1 MTRSKY
7 KWLICVC
14 CDGHVEITKGLE
26 LGIGATNTS
35 IKEKNRGRSFEMVL
49 ADKQRTENNPHT
61 KVVSVASSR
70 TGERKRRIKTLNIAG
85 RKDNDSF
92 LRYIKNGAVK
102 ELRQS
107 DVSVPVL

>member
-61 KVVSVASSR
+61 KVVKCCKFKNWGKEERNKDLEYSR
-70 TGERKRRIKTLNIAG
+70 EER
-85 RKDNDSF
+85 
-92 LRYIKNGAVK
+92 
-102 ELRQS
+102 Q
-107 DVSVPVL
+107 